1 MLVAIIVAVLAAVV
15 VIVAVAAA
23 LALRAR
29 KETPSVGRAKG
40 VSELSTVGVGSSP
53 FERRSKAQ
61 AAREGDVTVSSSEPG
76 AASKKPS
83 DELGRRFAGL
93 AAAAVAIFGALS
105 AKLWSM
111 QIAGSEAYAQAAEEN
126 LYTTVKTPA
135 PRGCI
140 YDTNGEALV
149 VNRPSQ
155 TVVADPE
162 VADNRDVVRRLST
175 VLGLPANVVLQRI
188 NDAAAGAQSLRVVG
202 EDVRLRDVAFIA
214 EHADAFPGITVEER
228 SQREYPV
235 RGAGGPCARL
245 HRLALAAARVSEE
258 NEAAGRDVLAIDAI
272 GSAGVEATYDAYLS
286 GEHGESQVMVD
297 ANGRRISVM
306 SDIKDTK
313 GNDLC
318 LTIDAQRPVR
328 GRRGP
333 GQAHRAIGRR
343 HRHGQGLQGRR
354 RGTRRDRRVGAR
366 HGELPHL
373 RPDELHRLPSPTDA
387 WMGTTTR
394 REVPTPP

>member
-1 MLVAIIVAVLAAVV
+1 MLVAIIVAVLAAVI

-29 KETPSVGRAKG
+29 RETPSVGRAKG

-140 YDTNGEALV
+140 YDTNGEGFGGESA
-149 VNRPSQ
+149 RAR
-155 TVVADPE
+155 TVVADP
-162 VADNRDVVRRLST
+162 
-175 VLGLPANVVLQRI
+175 
-188 NDAAAGAQSLRVVG
+188 
-202 EDVRLRDVAFIA
+202 
-214 EHADAFPGITVEER
+214 
-228 SQREYPV
+228 
-235 RGAGGPCARL
+235 
-245 HRLALAAARVSEE
+245 
-258 NEAAGRDVLAIDAI
+258 
-272 GSAGVEATYDAYLS
+272 
-286 GEHGESQVMVD
+286 
-297 ANGRRISVM
+297 
-306 SDIKDTK
+306 
-313 GNDLC
+313 
-318 LTIDAQRPVR
+318 
-328 GRRGP
+328 
-333 GQAHRAIGRR
+333 
-343 HRHGQGLQGRR
+343 
-354 RGTRRDRRVGAR
+354 
-366 HGELPHL
+366 
-373 RPDELHRLPSPTDA
+373 
-387 WMGTTTR
+387 
-394 REVPTPP
+394 

>member
-1 MLVAIIVAVLAAVV
+1 MLVAIIVAVLAAVI

-29 KETPSVGRAKG
+29 RETPSVGRAKG

-228 SQREYPV
+228 SQREYPY
-235 RGAGGPCARL
+235 G
-245 HRLALAAARVSEE
+245 ALAAH
-258 NEAAGRDVLAIDAI
+258 VLGYT
-272 GSAGVEATYDAYLS
+272 GS
-286 GEHGESQVMVD
+286 
-297 ANGRRISVM
+297 
-306 SDIKDTK
+306 
-313 GNDLC
+313 
-318 LTIDAQRPVR
+318 
-328 GRRGP
+328 P
-333 GQAHRAIGRR
+333 G
-343 HRHGQGLQGRR
+343 LRR
-354 RGTRRDRRVGAR
+354 RSRAATSSPSTWWATLGW
-366 HGELPHL
+366 
-373 RPDELHRLPSPTDA
+373 RPP
-387 WMGTTTR
+387 TTR
-394 REVPTPP
+394 TCPASTARARSWWTPTAGASRS

>member
-214 EHADAFPGITVEER
+214 EHADAFPGIPAISSVQHSTRHTAR
-228 SQREYPV
+228 SSRFMHIPPV
-235 RGAGGPCARL
+235 C
-245 HRLALAAARVSEE
+245 
-258 NEAAGRDVLAIDAI
+258 GRICGFSDSTL
-272 GSAGVEATYDAYLS
+272 LK
-286 GEHGESQVMVD
+286 
-297 ANGRRISVM
+297 NG
-306 SDIKDTK
+306 
-313 GNDLC
+313 
-318 LTIDAQRPVR
+318 
-328 GRRGP
+328 
-333 GQAHRAIGRR
+333 
-343 HRHGQGLQGRR
+343 
-354 RGTRRDRRVGAR
+354 
-366 HGELPHL
+366 
-373 RPDELHRLPSPTDA
+373 
-387 WMGTTTR
+387 
-394 REVPTPP
+394 

>member
-162 VADNRDVVRRLST
+162 VADNRDVVRQ
-175 VLGLPANVVLQRI
+175 PALHG
-188 NDAAAGAQSLRVVG
+188 AGASRQ
-202 EDVRLRDVAFIA
+202 
-214 EHADAFPGITVEER
+214 
-228 SQREYPV
+228 
-235 RGAGGPCARL
+235 RGAPAHQRCRRRRPEPARGGEGRPPARRRLHRRARRRLPRHHRGASAPYPYGRCGPCARL
-245 HRLALAAARVSEE
+245 HVHGDSRVS
-258 NEAAGRDVLAIDAI
+258 
-272 GSAGVEATYDAYLS
+272 
-286 GEHGESQVMVD
+286 GEPGCRP
-297 ANGRRISVM
+297 RR
-306 SDIKDTK
+306 
-313 GNDLC
+313 
-318 LTIDAQRPVR
+318 A
-328 GRRGP
+328 
-333 GQAHRAIGRR
+333 R
-343 HRHGQGLQGRR
+343 HRHHRQR
-354 RGTRRDRRVGAR
+354 RGGS
-366 HGELPHL
+366 HL
-373 RPDELHRLPSPTDA
+373 
-387 WMGTTTR
+387 
-394 REVPTPP
+394 

>member
-140 YDTNGEALV
+140 YDT
-149 VNRPSQ
+149 
-155 TVVADPE
+155 
-162 VADNRDVVRRLST
+162 
-175 VLGLPANVVLQRI
+175 
-188 NDAAAGAQSLRVVG
+188 
-202 EDVRLRDVAFIA
+202 
-214 EHADAFPGITVEER
+214 
-228 SQREYPV
+228 
-235 RGAGGPCARL
+235 GGRQPR
-245 HRLALAAARVSEE
+245 
-258 NEAAGRDVLAIDAI
+258 
-272 GSAGVEATYDAYLS
+272 
-286 GEHGESQVMVD
+286 
-297 ANGRRISVM
+297 
-306 SDIKDTK
+306 
-313 GNDLC
+313 
-318 LTIDAQRPVR
+318 
-328 GRRGP
+328 
-333 GQAHRAIGRR
+333 
-343 HRHGQGLQGRR
+343 
-354 RGTRRDRRVGAR
+354 
-366 HGELPHL
+366 
-373 RPDELHRLPSPTDA
+373 
-387 WMGTTTR
+387 
-394 REVPTPP
+394 